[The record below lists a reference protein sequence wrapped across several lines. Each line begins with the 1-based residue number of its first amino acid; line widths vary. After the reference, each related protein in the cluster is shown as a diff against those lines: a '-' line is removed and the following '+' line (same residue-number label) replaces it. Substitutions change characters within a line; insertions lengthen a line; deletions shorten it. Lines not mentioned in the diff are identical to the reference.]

1 MVSSDIGRVQRE
13 FAGCEENAPPATLPT
28 WLAYLDRIHPH
39 AMDLGLERVG
49 QVRDRL
55 GLFPSYPILMVAGTN
70 GKGSTCAYLTSIL
83 KAAGYRVG
91 TYTSPHLVRYNE
103 RVVVDGTPV
112 SDARLCAAFA
122 RIEAAR
128 QEISL
133 TPFEFGTLAAV
144 EIFQRAQV
152 DVAVLEVGLGGRL
165 DAVNLFEPAVSLL
178 TGIALDHETWLGAT
192 REAIGAEKAGIFRAR
207 VPALCADPDPP
218 RSVLEHAAALETPLW
233 LWGRD
238 FTVERQAQGGWTLY
252 LPHQTWSDLPA
263 PSLRGDFQ
271 YRNAALAL
279 AALQRLPL
287 RVTPEQGRRG
297 ISGAVL
303 PGRFQTLRHSP
314 QVILDVAHNPQ
325 AAQELAHNLEKAT
338 CPGRTRLVLGMLR
351 DKDRVGVVQALDS
364 VVDDWYLADLH
375 EARGACRAE
384 MEPALRG
391 GSTGDRAMASVSR
404 AGLWRGLCRS
414 SGGRSGGGVRVLR
427 DGGQDPGFA
436 GEWPGNEG
444 KFPLKRGENADRG
457 EKNGWSENLCRGDLG
472 YPGTL
477 ASGGHAGF
485 GGGGERSGS
494 HGLSVHECLASFHQG
509 GNGRGPARG
518 THGRFDESPER
529 PGIQDVV

>member
-55 GLFPSYPILMVAGTN
+55 GLFPSYPILIVAGTN

-218 RSVLEHAAALETPLW
+218 RSVLAHATALETPLW

-391 GSTGDRAMASVSR
+391 V
-404 AGLWRGLCRS
+404 
-414 SGGRSGGGVRVLR
+414 V
-427 DGGQDPGFA
+427 
-436 GEWPGNEG
+436 
-444 KFPLKRGENADRG
+444 
-457 EKNGWSENLCRGDLG
+457 
-472 YPGTL
+472 
-477 ASGGHAGF
+477 
-485 GGGGERSGS
+485 
-494 HGLSVHECLASFHQG
+494 
-509 GNGRGPARG
+509 RG
-518 THGRFDESPER
+518 TVQWHPSPEQAYGAACAAAAAEDR
-529 PGIQDVV
+529 VVVCGSFVTVGRILALQESGPEMKENSL